1 MHRIEFV
8 RRHPRAV
15 DLALAVTVLAAM
27 GAVGGLYQPPGHR
40 AFDGW
45 AYVLTGVICL
55 PLAAR
60 RVRPMS
66 VLLTTSAAY
75 LVYAALGYLP
85 GLHFWGPVLAFYSL
99 AAAKPR
105 WPTAIGAAV
114 TAVVVLCSGIA
125 LRAPLAAAVAEAVA
139 VTAVAWGLGG
149 VGRRLAERNELLAAA
164 TERLRCDQ
172 VRRIERALTQERLR
186 IARELHDVVA
196 HHMSMISMQAGLAGY
211 VFDTDPPT
219 ARAAVD
225 TIGTTSREA
234 LEEMRRLLVL
244 LRESDVPATGGEP
257 EPAPGLNQLAALAD
271 RARAGGVDVSLE
283 TSGDLESLPSGLQLT
298 AYRVVQEAL
307 TNAIK
312 HAGGGPVTIGVHR
325 RPHAV
330 TAVLR
335 NGPGTTAARVTEPG
349 GYGLIGM
356 RERAKL
362 YGGTV
367 TAGPRPDGGFAV
379 ELTLPLT

>member
-1 MHRIEFV
+1 MEFV
-8 RRHPRAV
+8 RRYPRAV
-15 DLALAVTVLAAM
+15 DLALAVTMLAMM
-27 GAVGGLYQPPGHR
+27 GAVGALYRPPGHR
-40 AFDGW
+40 GFDAW
-45 AYVLTGVICL
+45 AVLLTCVICL

-60 RVRPMS
+60 RVRPMPA
-66 VLLTTSAAY
+66 LLGSSAAY
-75 LVYAALGYLP
+75 VVYAALGYLP
-85 GLHFWGPVLAFYSL
+85 GLHLWGPVLAFYSL

-105 WPTAIGAAV
+105 WQTAIGAVV
-114 TAVVVLCSGIA
+114 TAVVVLCSGLA
-125 LRAPLAAAVAEAVA
+125 LHAPLAAVVAEAVA

-149 VGRRLAERNELLAAA
+149 VGRRLAERNEQLAEA

-172 VRRIERALTQERLR
+172 ARRIERALTEERLR

-225 TIGTTSREA
+225 TIGAVSREA

-244 LRESDVPATGGEP
+244 LRENDGAGTGGEP
-257 EPAPGLNQLAALAD
+257 EPAPGLNQLAPLAG
-271 RARAGGVDVSLE
+271 RARAGGVEVSLE
-283 TSGDLESLPSGLQLT
+283 TSGDLENLPSGLQLT
-298 AYRVVQEAL
+298 VYRIVQEAL

-312 HAGGGPVTIGVHR
+312 HAGPGPVAIAVHR
-325 RPHAV
+325 LPHAV
-330 TAVLR
+330 TATIR
-335 NGPGTTAARVTEPG
+335 SGPGSATREEPG
-349 GYGLIGM
+349 GYGVMGM

-367 TAGPRPDGGFAV
+367 TVGPGPDGGFAV
-379 ELTLPLT
+379 ELALPLS